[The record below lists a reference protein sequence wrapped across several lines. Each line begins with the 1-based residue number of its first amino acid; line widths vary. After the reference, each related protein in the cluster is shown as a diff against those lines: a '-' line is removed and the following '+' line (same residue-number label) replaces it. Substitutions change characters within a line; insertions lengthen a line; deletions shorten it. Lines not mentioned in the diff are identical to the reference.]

1 MAENV
6 KSLELAEEGLSSHQH
21 RVAEFVYFG
30 YPSRFYIEN
39 TVEKEG

>member
-1 MAENV
+1 MTKDI
-6 KSLELAEEGLSSHQH
+6 KSLELAEDRLAPHQH

-30 YPSRFYIEN
+30 DPPRFYIEN